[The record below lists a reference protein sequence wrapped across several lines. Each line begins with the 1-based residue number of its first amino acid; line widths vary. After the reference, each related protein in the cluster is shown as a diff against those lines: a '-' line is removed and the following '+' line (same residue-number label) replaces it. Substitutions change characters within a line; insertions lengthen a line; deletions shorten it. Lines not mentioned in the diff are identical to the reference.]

1 MKCYHCNTEL
11 RWESDIDIDHDIYNM
26 ISFLSCAKCQA
37 DVEVYQRR
45 PEEEVLTD

>member
-11 RWESDIDIDHDIYNM
+11 RWDSDIDVDHDIYNM
-26 ISFLSCAKCQA
+26 ISFLSCSKCQA

-45 PEEEVLTD
+45 PEEEALAD